1 MTHPAGNPFVR
12 GYDHLRIRRM
22 LQITYEDD
30 CPPCY
35 RPLHPTQA
43 DLPDTELT
51 CFPCIF
57 NDDFVLIS
65 EGQVIADELDDQC
78 PHRGIVRQVL
88 YTLTGEEN
96 GQPVFVGDVYSAE
109 QARTV
114 VQRLTFETGHYSRC
128 WEISTEHLPATA
140 RQRLRVLSGADE
152 PVPQTGALVEFFCLD
167 AGEGLGCKL
176 LLTPWADQNL
186 TALRQEQ
193 LDKGLPAELVDILH
207 LAAQADVRFLVFDPH
222 ACVLDGLPVFPG

>member
-1 MTHPAGNPFVR
+1 MTPPADNPFVR
-12 GYDHLRIRRM
+12 CYDHLCFQRI

-35 RPLHPTQA
+35 RPLHSTQA

-51 CFPCIF
+51 CFPCTF
-57 NDDFVLIS
+57 NDDFALIS
-65 EGQVIADELDDQC
+65 EGQVIADELDEQC

-96 GQPVFVGDVYSAE
+96 GQPVFIGDVYSAE
-109 QARTV
+109 QACTV
-114 VQRLTFETGHYSRC
+114 VQRLRFETGIYSRS
-128 WEISTEHLPATA
+128 WEISTQHLPEPAL
-140 RQRLRVLSGADE
+140 QRLRILSGANG
-152 PVPQTGALVEFFCLD
+152 PVVQTGVLVEFFFLADCD
-167 AGEGLGCKL
+167 GLGCKL
-176 LLTPWADQNL
+176 ILTPWTDQNL

-193 LDKGLPAELVDILH
+193 LDKGLPTELLDILH

-222 ACVLDGLPVFPG
+222 ARVLDGLPVFPG